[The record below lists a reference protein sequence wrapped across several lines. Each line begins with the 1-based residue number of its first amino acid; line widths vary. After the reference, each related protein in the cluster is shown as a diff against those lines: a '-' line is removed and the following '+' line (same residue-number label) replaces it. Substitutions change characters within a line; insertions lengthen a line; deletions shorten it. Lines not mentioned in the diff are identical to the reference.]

1 MTDVGPQ
8 PPEGSPPP
16 PGDGETRA
24 GRRPLTASARKTGTD
39 AMSYGLAR
47 ALVDEVE
54 EALEHDNLGKIGKLV
69 AGLHSADLADL
80 LELLPADDRATVVG
94 VIRPQLRI
102 DADVLAYLDEEI
114 RDQVVAMLS
123 PDEVAA
129 ALAELDSDDA
139 LALIEGL
146 DDDERA
152 TVMARLPAA
161 MRRVVEEGLT
171 YPEYSAGRL
180 MQREFVAVPMFWTV
194 GKTIDYL
201 RAAPDLPDEFYAIF
215 IVDPFHRPVGAVP
228 VPQVLRSKRSVRM
241 EELISGEVQTVP
253 VEMDQEEVA
262 YLFSRYGMVSAP
274 VVDGDG
280 RLAGVITVDDVV
292 DVIHEEAEDDLLKMG
307 RVTESD
313 LHATVLATSQ
323 RRLSWLI
330 VTLINTIMA
339 SFVISRFEATIEQI
353 VALAVLM
360 PIVAAM
366 GGNAGMQVVT
376 VTVRALATRDLTPD
390 NVSRIV
396 RKELGIGVINGVVFA
411 SIMGTIA
418 MLWFGDPMIGLVLAM
433 AMTMNMIWAGLAGTV
448 IPLTLR
454 RFGVDPAVAAGP
466 FLTTTTDVLG
476 FFLFL
481 GLATIILL

>member
-1 MTDVGPQ
+1 MSD
-8 PPEGSPPP
+8 
-16 PGDGETRA
+16 A
-24 GRRPLTASARKTGTD
+24 GRSAEDGPVPGRKAAGE
-39 AMSYGLAR
+39 AMGYGVIR
-47 ALVDEVE
+47 ALVDAVK
-54 EALEHDNLGKIGKLV
+54 EALEQENLLRVADLV
-69 AGLHSADLADL
+69 EGLHSADLADL
-80 LELLPADDRATVVG
+80 LERLPADDRAAVVR
-94 VIRPQLRI
+94 VIRPHLRI
-102 DADVLAYLDEEI
+102 DADVLAYLDEGV

-123 PDEVAA
+123 PDELAA

-146 DDDERA
+146 EDEERA
-152 TVMARLPAA
+152 AVLTRLPAA

-201 RAAPDLPDEFYAIF
+201 RAAPDLPDDFYVIF
-215 IVDPFHRPVGAVP
+215 IVDPFHKPVGTVP
-228 VPQVLRSKRSVRM
+228 VPQILRSKRSVRM

-253 VEMDQEEVA
+253 VDMDQEDVA
-262 YLFSRYGMVSAP
+262 FLFSRYGLVSAP
-274 VVDGDG
+274 VVDADG

-292 DVIHEEAEDDLLKMG
+292 DVIHEEAEDDLLKLG
-307 RVTESD
+307 GVTESD
-313 LHATVLATSQ
+313 LHATMLATSR

-330 VTLINTIMA
+330 VTLFNTIVA
-339 SFVISRFEATIEQI
+339 AFVISRFEATIEQI

-376 VTVRALATRDLTPD
+376 VTVRALAMRELEPGSIFR
-390 NVSRIV
+390 VV

-411 SIMGTIA
+411 TIMGTIA
-418 MLWFGDPMIGLVLAM
+418 MLWFHDPMIGVVLAM
-433 AMTMNMIWAGLAGTV
+433 AMTLNMIWAGLAGTL

-481 GLATIILL
+481 GLATLILL